1 MRAWEKKEQES
12 EWQRDE
18 FFNKLWPTVPRQQ
31 WRAKAVSEALKK
43 TRVDVLEERGATD
56 VEVPVETKVNWF
68 DWPATP
74 VGPIDMGSA
83 QDRSGWPTTPARL
96 VNEVLVQTIVEIPT
110 FSQSCSEV
118 PAPIEDEEEMLDYE
132 PSLVWEDMDVNVIYL
147 LIEDYS
153 IVGDDEVAEM
163 SFGPHDAMF

>member
-1 MRAWEKKEQES
+1 
-12 EWQRDE
+12 
-18 FFNKLWPTVPRQQ
+18 
-31 WRAKAVSEALKK
+31 
-43 TRVDVLEERGATD
+43 
-56 VEVPVETKVNWF
+56 
-68 DWPATP
+68 
-74 VGPIDMGSA
+74 
-83 QDRSGWPTTPARL
+83 
-96 VNEVLVQTIVEIPT
+96 VQTIVEIPT

-132 PSLVWEDMDVNVIYL
+132 PSLVREDMDVNVIYL